1 MAGGSQGSVEKAGR
15 VVVKTSWTLIKLS
28 TAREADFCFCPH
40 PLIKWSV
47 SGERGQRLVKG
58 DSGAFCKTFNNSD
71 FKKR

>member
-1 MAGGSQGSVEKAGR
+1 MTGGPQCSVEKEGR

-28 TAREADFCFCPH
+28 VAREAGFCFDPH

-58 DSGAFCKTFNNSD
+58 YSGIFCKTFNNSD
-71 FKKR
+71 F

>member
-1 MAGGSQGSVEKAGR
+1 MTGGPQCSVEKEGR

-28 TAREADFCFCPH
+28 VAREADFCFYSH

-58 DSGAFCKTFNNSD
+58 YPGIFCKTFNNSD
-71 FKKR
+71 F